1 MELSRRG
8 AIAGAAVALAGCSGV
23 QSEVDERADAVLG
36 PEEHP
41 FAGATTIAVTDRSG
55 SDHDVSALAAT
66 AAAYWNEHATE
77 YAGFDV
83 SFSIG
88 DGSPDIELVFL
99 DRRAEL
105 EGCQEHASAEVLGC
119 SPLLRAEHRPERPVT
134 VEVVAGGR
142 PYGDVRITTKHE
154 LGHALGLGHDDD
166 PAHIMSDSIEDR
178 LPAYERRVDVLDTFG
193 NAWAGRNEG
202 AREYEV
208 AVERWNDDRFAE
220 SVSAF
225 EASAERYREA
235 GASVATAG
243 ELAAAF
249 EGMERPE
256 TVDHASLR
264 ESLRSAGEW
273 VEIAA
278 ERSTLMADAASV
290 RADGDV
296 GTARKHRAEA
306 QERDDRLRD
315 AEFPA
320 PIVVADALGLGR
332 EGIQPGVDGTTE
344 GE

>member
-23 QSEVDERADAVLG
+23 QSEVDEQAEAVLG
-36 PEEHP
+36 PDEHP
-41 FAGATTIAVTDRSG
+41 FAGATTITVTDRSG
-55 SDHDVSALAAT
+55 GDHDVSALAAT

-83 SFSIG
+83 SFNIG

-134 VEVVAGGR
+134 IEVVAGGR

-166 PAHIMSDSIEDR
+166 PGHIMSDSIEDR

-202 AREYEV
+202 AREYER
-208 AVERWNDDRFAE
+208 AVERWNDERFAE
-220 SVSAF
+220 SVPAF

-235 GASVATAG
+235 TESVATAG

-249 EGMERPE
+249 EGMDRPE
-256 TVDHASLR
+256 TVDREGLR
-264 ESLRSAGEW
+264 ESIRNAGEW
-273 VEIAA
+273 AA
-278 ERSTLMADAASV
+278 LAVERSSLMADAASA

-296 GTARKHRAEA
+296 GTAREHRAEA
-306 QERDDRLRD
+306 QERDGRLRD
-315 AEFPA
+315 AGFPA

-332 EGIQPGVDGTTE
+332 KGLRPGMDGPTE

>member
-36 PEEHP
+36 PDEHP
-41 FAGATTIAVTDRSG
+41 FAGATTIAVADRSE

-66 AAAYWNEHATE
+66 AAAYWNEHAAE

-83 SFSIG
+83 SFSVG
-88 DGSPDIELVFL
+88 GESPDVELVFL

-105 EGCQEHASAEVLGC
+105 EGCQDHASAEVLGC

-134 VEVVAGGR
+134 VEVVAEGR
-142 PYGDVRITTKHE
+142 PYGDVLITTKHE

-166 PAHIMSDSIEDR
+166 PEHIMSDSIKDR
-178 LPAYERRVDVLDTFG
+178 LPAYERRIDLLDTFG
-193 NAWAGRNEG
+193 NAWAGRNAG
-202 AREYEV
+202 AREYEA
-208 AVERWNDDRFAE
+208 AVERWNDERFAE

-225 EASAERYREA
+225 EASVQRYREA
-235 GASVATAG
+235 GESVATAE
-243 ELAAAF
+243 ELAGAF

-264 ESLRSAGEW
+264 ESLRDADEW
-273 VEIAA
+273 AALAA
-278 ERSTLMADAASV
+278 ERSALMADAAAV

-296 GTARKHRAEA
+296 ETAREHRAEA

-320 PIVVADALGLGR
+320 PIAVADALGLGR
-332 EGIQPGVDGTTE
+332 EGIQPGMDGTD
-344 GE
+344 